1 MKNLTYILVLF
12 ILACEPTEVDES
24 SVSSD
29 GLSSSNSNENSNL
42 TCTSAKKPLI
52 AAAADL
58 LPFQAVTFSED
69 PISIFHQKDSIWVVA
84 SYIGFQDK
92 GSSLQLS
99 VDTSLYK
106 GRVNLGD
113 SLSIQYLDCSL

>member
-1 MKNLTYILVLF
+1 
-12 ILACEPTEVDES
+12 
-24 SVSSD
+24 
-29 GLSSSNSNENSNL
+29 
-42 TCTSAKKPLI
+42 
-52 AAAADL
+52 
-58 LPFQAVTFSED
+58 LPFQAVTLSED

-113 SLSIQYLDCSL
+113 SISIQYLDCSL